1 MCLCVLFCVSK
12 KCPNLTCPKL
22 TKNDQIWPKLTN
34 VEKWP
39 KMTKFASRAQK
50 WYTTGQPR
58 AAFDVRGWQKL
69 PEYALIRIP
78 AGAQN
83 CRFSPVFPCKKSPIF
98 PGAKTVKSCQISG
111 VQSCHF
117 SVCTHAHQH
126 FFLVCGEKIFSLCV
140 LCDEIS
146 FSSTHSATEKVFSVD
161 AQRTLSLS
169 CLSVACCT
177 LFLRVHT
184 FCKCA
189 HTQRAQH
196 WKHLVRANNILCTRT
211 HAHTRRAH
219 RAQPKHDTRT
229 TTLLSSAFVLLWLRS
244 VHEFMVY

>member
-1 MCLCVLFCVSK
+1 
-12 KCPNLTCPKL
+12 
-22 TKNDQIWPKLTN
+22 
-34 VEKWP
+34 
-39 KMTKFASRAQK
+39 MTKFASRAQK

-83 CRFSPVFPCKKSPIF
+83 CRFSPVFPVQKVADF
-98 PGAKTVKSCQISG
+98 PRRKNGQKLPDFRCAKLPLFCVHTRASELFSC
-111 VQSCHF
+111 VRRENLF
-117 SVCTHAHQH
+117 SVRSVWRN
-126 FFLVCGEKIFSLCV
+126 FFFVNTLRDRK
-140 LCDEIS
+140 S
-146 FSSTHSATEKVFSVD
+146 FFCWRTTNSVVVV
-161 AQRTLSLS
+161 
-169 CLSVACCT
+169 LSVACCT

-196 WKHLVRANNILCTRT
+196 WKHPVRANNILCTRT

-229 TTLLSSAFVLLWLRS
+229 TTLLSSAFVLLFCGAS
-244 VHEFMVY
+244 TS

>member
-1 MCLCVLFCVSK
+1 
-12 KCPNLTCPKL
+12 
-22 TKNDQIWPKLTN
+22 
-34 VEKWP
+34 
-39 KMTKFASRAQK
+39 MTKFPSRAQK

-83 CRFSPVFPCKKSPIF
+83 CRFSPVFPVQKVRRFSPAQKRSKVARFPVCKVATF
-98 PGAKTVKSCQISG
+98 LC
-111 VQSCHF
+111 
-117 SVCTHAHQH
+117 AHTRIRT
-126 FFLVCGEKIFSLCV
+126 FFLCAARKSFLCAFCV
-140 LCDEIS
+140 TKFL
-146 FSSTHSATEKVFSVD
+146 FRQHTPRQKKFFSVD

-196 WKHLVRANNILCTRT
+196 
-211 HAHTRRAH
+211 
-219 RAQPKHDTRT
+219 
-229 TTLLSSAFVLLWLRS
+229 
-244 VHEFMVY
+244 